1 MRSKNLLHRFLFCLP
16 FIAIVLYIRSYH
28 GELINNTQVTW
39 QYVQD
44 TNRKIYLALDVYSPS
59 GLKIES
65 ICSSFQDIT
74 NSWRL
79 VNYPDWYKGRDKFPG
94 LNAFQDV
101 LHPYLPYNKDY
112 NVLYTTEWYT
122 FLYEWNSA
130 DSLSLPPEKT
140 LTITYVNIG
149 TQNRYKAEY
158 RTGITIIPTRS
169 SIVNGRPVFVMQI
182 LYPVSPTYR
191 VTPRGVLDNVK
202 VLSPSEFALED
213 LHRNDY
219 GIYVQD
225 EEGKIIDS
233 VRGFVR
239 WDDTIAFQVY
249 WKPVQDN
256 QRIREGW
263 LDFHII
269 FRHIAAVVFIGYFV
283 LICRIVGCLF
293 ITRFNIV
300 LNSTEA
306 SFIIS
311 IFIGTILLTY
321 LFFLVG
327 LLKLLYFPVV
337 SFILFLLLF
346 FGHDDT
352 AKIVQFKSFFFTK
365 KWKVIQQPYKIV
377 CVIILCCVLLYN
389 LSYCFI
395 PATYVDGSGDIVNS
409 YLPIINDYILSHSFQ
424 VQIYSSTYSI
434 SPQTFDILRTVV
446 AMIAGEPGVYL
457 LSFIYLLLII
467 GAIFL
472 IGKEIFYI
480 RFIIIY
486 LVVLGVLSGNLFT
499 EALHLGK
506 LYTATLAYLLISLY
520 SICFFD
526 CKKRYYLPAI
536 FLGFLVSSSNFFL
549 MYAASYY
556 LFVFVY
562 SFLKYKTIQYSV
574 FRLHLKS
581 LLLFSFLSSIFILNL
596 LLEVGVPFPPGMVN
610 TRVSNFFLTLN
621 QDNELYKYIDNNYI
635 RHFYR
640 YHPLAF
646 SDMQPSVK
654 DIAQQVF
661 SAFDNLQGTF
671 LFFFSPFLLFF
682 KRKNRYCGLY
692 LFMVLC
698 LLLSITAMF
707 SSPPHPYNHRV
718 KVYYYYPLVILQ
730 GAIIGGFV
738 QIATYIGSKVSYL
751 TPNFSQKKTLLQNM
765 LIIFILFVA
774 MFEIPFASID
784 IRTFK
789 FVDVTWNKI
798 DYQNNQ
804 RYLKNRFF
812 RDIVPVVLGSRSKYD
827 YLRMNGDHQ
836 NFDHAMLIRQY
847 TKATDVILIIPV
859 RFHSHVMRHITAQH
873 ALGSVIYQKDIASIM
888 ADLKKFNIRYLS
900 YIPIHPGESKG
911 GRYDD
916 YNPFYTPILEDGI
929 FSKYF
934 KLLFSEHERKFY
946 EIIYDGTN
954 AEYSPS
960 PYNVKGLPFIPMLK

>member
-395 PATYVDGSGDIVNS
+395 PATYVDGSGDVVNS
-409 YLPIINDYILSHSFQ
+409 YLPNVVDYIVSHSFEVPIQNSTTGITPQ
-424 VQIYSSTYSI
+424 VFDVLRSVMMLFLGESGIY
-434 SPQTFDILRTVV
+434 LV
-446 AMIAGEPGVYL
+446 
-457 LSFIYLLLII
+457 SFLYLLLML
-467 GAIFL
+467 GASYL
-472 IGKEIFYI
+472 IGKESFHIKFMLG
-480 RFIIIY
+480 Y
-486 LVVLGVLSGNLFT
+486 LAIMLLLCGHLFT

-506 LYTATLAYLLISLY
+506 FYTIVLAYLMIGLY
-520 SICFFD
+520 ASRFFD
-526 CKKRYYLPAI
+526 DKKRYILPAM
-536 FLGFLVSSSNFFL
+536 FLAFLVSQYNFF
-549 MYAASYY
+549 MIYAAAYY
-556 LFVFVY
+556 FFILIYSLLTCKTIKSPIFILLVK
-562 SFLKYKTIQYSV
+562 SFL
-574 FRLHLKS
+574 
-581 LLLFSFLSSIFILNL
+581 LFCGLSSIFTLKLIV
-596 LLEVGVPFPPGMVN
+596 EVGVFSPPGMLPN
-610 TRVSNFFLTLN
+610 WMADFFLHLN
-621 QDNELYKYIDNNYI
+621 SANEFYKYIDNNYI
-635 RHFYR
+635 RHFYSFHHLSDDMNSITSNR
-640 YHPLAF
+640 SISELIFLILKSMISLDF
-646 SDMQPSVK
+646 SF
-654 DIAQQVF
+654 I
-661 SAFDNLQGTF
+661 
-671 LFFFSPFLLFF
+671 FLLLPLLLWKKIDRNIIIYIGGTVIIILLFE
-682 KRKNRYCGLY
+682 Y
-692 LFMVLC
+692 LFPR
-698 LLLSITAMF
+698 SQRT
-707 SSPPHPYNHRV
+707 
-718 KVYYYYPLVILQ
+718 KVYYYYPLLILQ
-730 GAIIGGFV
+730 CTIIDSFV
-738 QIATYIGSKVSYL
+738 QIATRIGSKVSYL

-765 LIIFILFVA
+765 LIISILFVA